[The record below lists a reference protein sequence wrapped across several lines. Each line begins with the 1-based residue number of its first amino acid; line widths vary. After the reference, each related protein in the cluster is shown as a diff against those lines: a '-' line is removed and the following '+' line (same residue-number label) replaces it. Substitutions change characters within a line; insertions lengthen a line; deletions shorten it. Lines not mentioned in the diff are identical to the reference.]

1 MLPTSKEKCYNHTG
15 IKMVQERNNI
25 HMNKNWENWKL
36 QNKKYLLELEK
47 FLDKADSIKDEAIKR
62 EIIMQM
68 LKTDNELTLFAEE
81 MFEKMYERGIQDA
94 DSKRESNG

>member
-1 MLPTSKEKCYNHTG
+1 
-15 IKMVQERNNI
+15 
-25 HMNKNWENWKL
+25 MNKNWENWKL